1 MIFSRDDNN
10 ILEAYT
16 SVLNSRYKKYR
27 FLKEQKEIEYDSI
40 DEELFKELDLRLSR
54 ARFYLQ
60 KEHPFYWR
68 ILTNLKTVMTYEVPT
83 MAVDDLGNIYINPK
97 FAVNVLDQDGVT
109 AVLVHEAGHV
119 VGLTFFRKKSR
130 DHYLWNV
137 ATDYIINRDLL
148 EDGFKLPD
156 YPNFKALLPIKSGDR
171 WIIPKY
177 DNVDITDFTA
187 EKMYSFL
194 KKWQEK
200 EPDKVEEDI
209 EDSENFDQPID
220 PDQPEP
226 ETGEEQ
232 EIKIGDIIR
241 DTETNQY
248 GRVTAIDKASGEI
261 DIDPMTK
268 EEVKKHFDKPD
279 IV

>member
-1 MIFSRDDNN
+1 MIYSKDDNN
-10 ILEAYT
+10 ILEAY
-16 SVLNSRYKKYR
+16 SSILNKRYKKYI
-27 FLKEQKEIEYDSI
+27 FLREQKEIEYDTI

-54 ARFYLQ
+54 ARFALQ
-60 KEHPFYWR
+60 KDHPLYWR
-68 ILTNLKTVMTYEVPT
+68 ILSNLKTVMTYEVPT
-83 MAVDDLGNIYINPK
+83 MAVDDLGNIYINPN
-97 FAVNVLDQDGVT
+97 FAVKVLDQDGVT

-119 VGLTFFRKKSR
+119 VGLSFFRKGSR
-130 DHYLWNV
+130 NHHLWNV

-156 YPNFKALLPIKSGDR
+156 YPNFKALLPVLNNDR

-187 EKMYSFL
+187 EKMYAFL

-200 EPDKVEEDI
+200 DPETVEDDI
-209 EDSENFDQPID
+209 EDSEKFDQPID

-226 ETGEEQ
+226 EEGEEQ

-248 GRVTAIDKASGEI
+248 GKVTAIDKSSGEI
-261 DIDPMTK
+261 DVDPMTK
-268 EEVKKHFDKPD
+268 EEVAEHFKNLL
-279 IV
+279 